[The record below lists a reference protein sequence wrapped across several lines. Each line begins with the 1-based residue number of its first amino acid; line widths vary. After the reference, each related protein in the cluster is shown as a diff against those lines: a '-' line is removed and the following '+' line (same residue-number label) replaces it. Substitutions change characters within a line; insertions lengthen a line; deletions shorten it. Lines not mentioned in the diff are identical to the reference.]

1 MSRGRRFDHG
11 IHPAGPCAHRNGVDR
26 RMCGCHTACPQWL
39 IGDRHDFAENQKA
52 MNNQA
57 VLALVPIVG
66 LIIIVG
72 IVGFFFALKERRESR
87 EQHSPR
93 QR

>member
-1 MSRGRRFDHG
+1 LRSPERRV
-11 IHPAGPCAHRNGVDR
+11 VDR
-26 RMCGCHTACPQWL
+26 MMGGCHTACAEWL
-39 IGDRHDFAENQKA
+39 IGDRDDFGENQKA

-87 EQHSPR
+87 EQQTPR
-93 QR
+93 QH